1 MSRGSINGFPGELT
15 IAKDRICPLTKN
27 PLLDYRKRHKGIKL
41 KGIISR
47 TMAKDVHALEFSFAR
62 KPSVEN
68 CARLCEAY
76 MQENRFMEAMVVCKK
91 AIKTNPED
99 IRGPLLLTRIY
110 AVQNKFAKA
119 QSILHGVLDKNPHNE
134 VAREMLEKLDAV
146 KKQLEKTESTNVKSL
161 LRSMPSLELP
171 ANLRSQAAAELDES
185 VAPEVPEE
193 SPYTIS
199 NEARA
204 ADAAR
209 TLTNPLES
217 ALEPEQEK
225 EAEIESLEEL
235 KQQEEEALEEEPE
248 KLQLP
253 VQEKVPE
260 PVVSSPPQISDVPQP
275 TPEPERPKQV
285 EAIQSSHVSPFKL
298 ILSLRWFPVLS
309 SLAIVILL
317 ALGFQHLRKQYQER
331 QFHIENLL
339 TKTKQALG
347 DDEYTRYLEAIDIA
361 QEVLDIDATNEQAY
375 DYLALA
381 YAILAQEHEVPRAQ
395 EKANGFLHLA
405 TDLNEIPSSLRPA
418 AQAIL
423 ALITKDYEENINI
436 IKAAVAYK
444 EDNPLLRLALF
455 RLENAQAQT
464 DKNIKKP
471 DIPNVLLSPSAW
483 KTRIYHRLGWHYLTE
498 QNWLLAADYFSKST
512 QNNPN
517 HVFSRLGKAHALLE
531 DRSEIARYET
541 EINHSLQAILSL
553 NTQSLS
559 IPTRAFAHFV
569 RAQMDLWN
577 GHDQRAREAFLTA
590 RQLSNSSSYYMH
602 RYGVALLRIGQPELA
617 YKLFEEL
624 AEKHP
629 ENFAYLK
636 AKTQA
641 QLALSDL
648 NGARVTLQEILRT
661 NPRDGEARI
670 LEGQRLRHE
679 HQYEAAIAS
688 YSSIFPEDGI
698 TDFAL
703 AQLGIGAALRESGKR
718 YEASQHLEN
727 SIAAMPT
734 DIESNIEAQLW
745 CELGLAYA
753 LNRNRE
759 KAVQAFRAGIEQHQ
773 SYADCHYYLC
783 KALRTGPEA
792 REACRYYLKIE
803 PRGTF
808 ASDARQWTD

>member
-1 MSRGSINGFPGELT
+1 MSRDI
-15 IAKDRICPLTKN
+15 
-27 PLLDYRKRHKGIKL
+27 
-41 KGIISR
+41 
-47 TMAKDVHALEFSFAR
+47 HALEFSFAR
-62 KPSVEN
+62 KPSLEN

-91 AIKTNPED
+91 AIKSNPDD

-119 QSILHGVLDKNPHNE
+119 QKILHGILEKNPQNE
-134 VAREMLEKLDAV
+134 VAKEMLEKLEAI
-146 KKQLEKTESTNVKSL
+146 KKQLHKTESTNVKSL

-171 ANLRSQAAAELDES
+171 ANLRAQAAAELDES
-185 VAPEVPEE
+185 TSLDVPTE
-193 SPYTIS
+193 SPYATS
-199 NEARA
+199 NEARV
-204 ADAAR
+204 ADASR
-209 TLTNPLES
+209 HTTQTLEPNL
-217 ALEPEQEK
+217 ALEAPPK
-225 EAEIESLEEL
+225 TEIESLEVL
-235 KQQEEEALEEEPE
+235 KQQEEEQIIAHTPASEIPQQANHEETFYSSAPA
-248 KLQLP
+248 P
-253 VQEKVPE
+253 D
-260 PVVSSPPQISDVPQP
+260 VSTP
-275 TPEPERPKQV
+275 TRPPKQ
-285 EAIQSSHVSPFKL
+285 ESAPQYRQEEKAALSPFKL
-298 ILSLRWFPVLS
+298 ILSLKWFPVLA
-309 SLAIVILL
+309 SLCLVVLL
-317 ALGFQHLRKQYQER
+317 ALGFQHLRKKYMER

-339 TKTKQALG
+339 TNTRQALG

-361 QEVLDIDATNEQAY
+361 QEVLDIDATNEKAL
-375 DYLALA
+375 DYMALA

-395 EKANGFLHLA
+395 GKANDYLHLA
-405 TDLNEIPSSLRPA
+405 AGLNENPSALRLV
-418 AQAIL
+418 AQALI
-423 ALITKDYEENINI
+423 ALNSKEYTPTINA
-436 IKAAVAYK
+436 IKRAPELVQAA
-444 EDNPLLRLALF
+444 PLLRLALF
-455 RLENAQAQT
+455 RLEYALAKEN
-464 DKNIKKP
+464 KSVKKP
-471 DIPNVLLSPSAW
+471 NIPSELLTPGAW
-483 KTRIYHRLGWHYLTE
+483 KTRIYHRLGWYYLDQ
-498 QNWLLAADYFSKST
+498 QNWLLAADYFNKSL

-517 HVFSRLGKAHALLE
+517 HVFSRLGKAHAILE
-531 DRSEIARYET
+531 ERSEIARHET
-541 EINHSLQAILSL
+541 EINHNLQAILSL

-569 RAQMDLWN
+569 RAQLDLWN
-577 GHDQRAREAFLTA
+577 GHDQRARDAFLTA
-590 RQLSNSSSYYMH
+590 QQLSNSNDYYMH
-602 RYGVALLRIGQPELA
+602 RYGVSLLRIGQPELA
-617 YKLFEEL
+617 YKLFDEL
-624 AEKHP
+624 GKKFPDH
-629 ENFAYLK
+629 FDYLK
-636 AKTQA
+636 AKTHA

-698 TDFAL
+698 GDFAL

-792 REACRYYLKIE
+792 REACRFYLKIE